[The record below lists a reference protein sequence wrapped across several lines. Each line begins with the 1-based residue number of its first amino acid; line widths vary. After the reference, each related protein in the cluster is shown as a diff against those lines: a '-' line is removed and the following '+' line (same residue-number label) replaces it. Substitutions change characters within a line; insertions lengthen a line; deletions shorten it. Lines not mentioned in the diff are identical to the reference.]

1 MRNKKD
7 VKKPLLAVGAAL
19 LIVAVCLIVYIVGA
33 RNIIVPEDTPLSV
46 YFFDVGQGDCELIRC
61 EDVNVLI
68 DGGEADYAKRVEGY
82 LKKAGVDKID
92 CYILTHPHSDHI
104 GAASYLID
112 HFLIGRIMTTSFSEL
127 NVPTTMVYENFL
139 ASASAS
145 DAVVMNVKGGEDFRI
160 GALSLSVLSPLQETD
175 DYNDMSIAIR
185 ASYKNVSFL
194 LMGDASVAV
203 EEQILAQNFTVRS
216 DVLKVGHHG
225 SGSST
230 SPAFLKAA
238 SPKYA
243 VISCGLNNPYGHP
256 DSNTVNLLQEAVTEL
271 YRTDVNGTVQ
281 FYSDGKNLQVRC
293 SK

>member
-1 MRNKKD
+1 MRNKRD
-7 VKKPLLAVGAAL
+7 VKKPLLAVVAVL
-19 LIVAVCLIVYIVGA
+19 LIVAVCLFVYLSGQ
-33 RNIIVPEDTPLSV
+33 RKIIVPEDTPLSV

-61 EDVNVLI
+61 ENVNVLI

-82 LKKAGVDKID
+82 LKSSGVDKID

-112 HFLIGRIMTTSFSEL
+112 RFLIGRIMTTSFSEL

-139 ASASAS
+139 ASAAAS
-145 DAVVMNVKGGEDFRI
+145 DAVVMNVKGGENFRI
-160 GALSLSVLSPLQETD
+160 GSLTLSVLSPLQETD
-175 DYNDMSIAIR
+175 DYNDMSITVR

-203 EEQILAQNFTVRS
+203 EEQILAQNFPVRS

-230 SPAFLKAA
+230 SPAFLAAA

-256 DSNTVNLLQEAVTEL
+256 DSDTVNRLQEAGTEL

-281 FYSDGKNLQVRC
+281 FYSDGKNLEVRC